1 MFEVGLLAVLV
12 GGLVFVYFKKEKK
25 EPLDWS
31 RWRFSLARI
40 KFSFPKKS
48 AKRVSHNLSDINYLE
63 EGERLFRE
71 GRYEEAE
78 GFYLKAVAEDAD
90 NPLGYGRLGVIY
102 THLGELNDAKEA
114 LERAVRLAPEN
125 GFYQNNLGLVLYQ
138 MGRYKEAVIYFENA
152 VKLDEK
158 NARRWAN
165 LGLAYQGMGEKER
178 AKEAFQKALR
188 LEPQNKKYQLYLQ
201 KLKEESL

>member
-1 MFEVGLLAVLV
+1 MFEIGLLAVLV
-12 GGLVFVYFKKEKK
+12 GGLLFVYFKKEKK
-25 EPLDWS
+25 EPFDWS
-31 RWRFSLARI
+31 HLRFSLPGI
-40 KFSFPKKS
+40 KFPLRKS
-48 AKRVSHNLSDINYLE
+48 AKTVGHNLSDINYLK

-90 NPLGYGRLGVIY
+90 NSLGYGRLGVIY

-114 LERAVRLAPEN
+114 LETAVRLAPEN

-152 VKLDEK
+152 VKLDEG

-201 KLKEESL
+201 KLQEEK